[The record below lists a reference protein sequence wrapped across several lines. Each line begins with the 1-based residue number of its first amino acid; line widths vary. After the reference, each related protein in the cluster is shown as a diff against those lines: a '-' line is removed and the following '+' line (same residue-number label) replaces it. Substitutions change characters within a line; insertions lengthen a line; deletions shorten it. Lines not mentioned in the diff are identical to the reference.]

1 MKRRDFVKSG
11 AIIGAGSVLAPHIVK
26 GNLLYKK
33 IDNDKIL
40 GEEDDSIVVILEL
53 FGGNDGLNTIIP
65 FDQEDDYVN
74 LRPTLSVSKDKAT
87 QFGSSDL
94 WFNDALIRDIHK
106 DGFLGLM
113 DNGQL
118 AVVQGIGYN
127 YPNLSHF
134 QSRDIWHSGITP
146 NSEDDYPR
154 LLEGWLGRYFS
165 NKLENFPIEIP
176 EHPMAIQIDGTVS
189 MLLNSNK
196 GYMGIA
202 VDDPDTFFENGQGLA
217 SSLPKFPT
225 PNTLY
230 EEEFNYVHV
239 IAQQSEDYAKAVKEA
254 WDLGKSKV
262 KVDYTSELAQKFKI
276 ISSLIAGGLKTKV
289 YFVRLSN
296 FDSHAKQADGDGF
309 GQHWTLLQQVSSAI
323 TEFLDDAK
331 QIGYADRVV
340 GMTISEFGRR
350 PFENGSSG
358 TDHGGGSMQFVFAG
372 NDKFINGGYYKEQG
386 APSLTDFDQY
396 GNILKNYDFRR
407 VYVDML
413 ETWFKASKE
422 ETTAV
427 FGEQITSLNILNPR
441 DTSVSDSLV
450 ISGNVPFTITPNPT
464 NQNTTISFELK
475 SPDRVIIEIYSVLG
489 QRLGILFNKD
499 SMPGQY
505 SVSLNRTLQSGSY
518 LVNLRTTNRSFTQRL
533 IVTK

>member
-11 AIIGAGSVLAPHIVK
+11 VAIGAGSVIAPYILK
-26 GNLLYKK
+26 GKSLYKT
-33 IDNDKIL
+33 IDNNKIL
-40 GEEDDSIVVILEL
+40 NDDDDSIIVILEL

-65 FDQEDDYVN
+65 FDQEDKYVN
-74 LRPTLSVSKDKAT
+74 LRPTLAVPKDKAT

-94 WFNDALIRDIHK
+94 WFNNALIRDIHK
-106 DGFLGLM
+106 DGFLSLM

-146 NSEDDYPR
+146 VSEDDYPK
-154 LLEGWLGRYFS
+154 LLEGWLGRYFAS
-165 NKLENFPIEIP
+165 KLDNFPLEIP
-176 EHPMAIQIDGTVS
+176 EHPLAIQIDGTVS

-196 GYMGIA
+196 GFMGIA
-202 VDDPDTFFENGQGLA
+202 LEDPESFYESGNGLA
-217 SSLPKFPT
+217 SSLPKYQT
-225 PNTLY
+225 PSRKY
-230 EEEFNYVHV
+230 EDEFNYVHV

-254 WDLGKSKV
+254 WDQGKDKIKV
-262 KVDYTSELAQKFKI
+262 EYSNDLSQKFKI
-276 ISSLIAGGLKTKV
+276 ISALIAGGLKTKV

-309 GQHWTLLQQVSSAI
+309 GQHWTLLQKMAGAI
-323 TEFLDDAK
+323 SEFLDDAK
-331 QIGYADRVV
+331 QIGYAERVV

-372 NDKFINGGYYKEQG
+372 SDKYINGGYYKEQG

-422 ETTAV
+422 ETQAV

-441 DTSVSDSLV
+441 ATSVSDSLV
-450 ISGNVPFTITPNPT
+450 ISDNMPFTISPNPT
-464 NQNTTISFELK
+464 IKDAAITFELK
-475 SPDRVIIEIYSVLG
+475 TADFVSIDLYSVLG
-489 QRLGILFNKD
+489 SRISKIYQGNTN
-499 SMPGQY
+499 PGRY
-505 SVSLNRTLQSGSY
+505 SISIRENLAPGSY
-518 LVNLRTTNRSFTQRL
+518 LVNLRTKNRSYTQRF
-533 IVTK
+533 IVIK